1 MKRISA
7 HTTLPLLLPL
17 MAAFMISWVPP
28 AHAEGTL
35 GQPLIKNGDIAV
47 AFIGADALYSNDVY
61 YFMSVGDV
69 TTATFLF
76 NNHAAASGTTADPD
90 DSALNPGDEAIFGI
104 CVNRSGASPG
114 PGCENADDIFYSGS
128 GAHNVDG
135 LAHTV
140 VWTRADYDAE
150 FGPLDPTLFPA
161 DYSYVVGFED
171 ILGGGDRDFNDAV
184 FAIRGLTVAPE
195 PLSMTL
201 LATGLIGIGGAG
213 MVRRKTA
220 GRLDG

>member
-1 MKRISA
+1 MKRIST

-17 MAAFMISWVPP
+17 VAAFTMSWAQP
-28 AHAEGTL
+28 AHADGTL
-35 GQPLIKNGDIAV
+35 GAPLIKSGDIAV

-61 YFMSVGDV
+61 YFMSAGDV
-69 TTATFLF
+69 ATATFLF
-76 NNHAAASGTTADPD
+76 NNHTSPAGTTADPD
-90 DSALNPGDEAIFGI
+90 DTALNPGDEAIFGI

-114 PGCENADDIFYSGS
+114 PGCESADDIFYSGN
-128 GAHNVDG
+128 GTLNPDG

-140 VWTRADYDAE
+140 VWTRADYDAQ
-150 FGPLDPTLFPA
+150 FGPLDPTLFPS

-171 ILGGGDRDFNDAV
+171 ILGGGDRDFNDAI
-184 FAIRGLTVAPE
+184 FAVKGLTVVPE

-213 MVRRKTA
+213 MVRKRKEA
-220 GRLDG
+220 KA

>member
-1 MKRISA
+1 MKRIFTHSSFS
-7 HTTLPLLLPL
+7 LLLPL
-17 MAAFMISWVPP
+17 IAAFTVSWAQP
-28 AHAEGTL
+28 AHANGTL
-35 GQPLIKNGDIAV
+35 GEPLIKGGDIAV

-61 YFMSVGDV
+61 YFMSAGDV

-76 NNHAAASGTTADPD
+76 NNHTSASGTTADPD

-114 PGCENADDIFYSGS
+114 PACENADDIFYSGN
-128 GAHNVDG
+128 GTLNPDG
-135 LAHTV
+135 LAHTI
-140 VWTRADYDAE
+140 VWTRADYDAQ

-184 FAIRGLTVAPE
+184 FAVKGLTVAPE

-213 MVRRKTA
+213 LVRKRRK
-220 GRLDG
+220 